1 MTICAQPVWYTCSA
15 TTIYNTREIAGEVI
29 ERLRCK
35 APAVRQC
42 PPDTA
47 NRSTQE
53 VSTIWLPKQDY
64 HNDNIIGMSMWTWEI
79 SHGPTPR

>member
-1 MTICAQPVWYTCSA
+1 MPNLSCTPALQPLFITLG
-15 TTIYNTREIAGEVI
+15 EIAGEVI

-53 VSTIWLPKQDY
+53 VSTMWLPKQDY